1 MKKTPL
7 FTTKQLNKIALVS
20 YFALLI
26 YMPLWLIFLSPS
38 ELSPLLALALFTL
51 PLLLPIK
58 GIVQGSPYTYAW
70 TNFIIMLYFLHSLTT
85 LWVLPKDIIW
95 ASIEFILASTFFLS
109 ATYFAKYRGQEL
121 GLSIRRKKT
130 TIQQ

>member
-7 FTTKQLNKIALVS
+7 FTTKQLNKIALIS
-20 YFALLI
+20 YFLLLI

-38 ELSPLLALALFTL
+38 ELSPVLCLSLFTL
-51 PLLLPIK
+51 PLLLPLK
-58 GIVQGSPYTYAW
+58 GIIQGSPYTYAW

-95 ASIEFILASTFFLS
+95 ASIELLLAGTFFLS

-121 GLSIRRKKT
+121 GLSIRKKKT
-130 TIQQ
+130 T